1 MKELK
6 MEDEAWKPA
15 HDNVRKFERD
25 VLQKT
30 FPNARFS
37 SSGMMGSP
45 DIAPSS
51 FKAEISPDN
60 LFKGTEY
67 EYKGDGKFIH
77 FTSILALK
85 SILDTGWIRMSE
97 FSNLVDKQELVY
109 ASSVFENDKFY
120 TQEFDKLEHL
130 KRNVFCLSACES
142 SQETQSDSF
151 MWEIYGD
158 KGAGVF
164 IEFEYTN
171 KQPYSHNLGN
181 VLYGK
186 ENLKPLIQLKVLYDQ
201 FRIETNNFT
210 IQDIFNVILEIK
222 AFHKSKKY
230 QSEKEVRLLFK
241 QNKNWYEGH
250 DHTSIYEDF
259 NAKQEVKYFSKLY
272 LKGRNPIVTD
282 ENLQKY
288 TEEEICR
295 YYPQIEIKR
304 ICLGYNISIEN
315 KVDIMKFI
323 SKLKATNN
331 YDFELWHINNE
342 LEQIRMI

>member
-1 MKELK
+1 
-6 MEDEAWKPA
+6 MEDEVWKPA
-15 HDNVRKFERD
+15 HDNVRKFESD

-30 FPNARFS
+30 FPNARFAS
-37 SSGMMGSP
+37 AGMMGSP

-51 FKAEISPDN
+51 FKAEISPEN
-60 LFKGTEY
+60 LFKDTEY
-67 EYKGDGKFIH
+67 EYKGNGKFIH
-77 FTSILALK
+77 FTSLLALK

-97 FSNLVDKQELVY
+97 FSNLVDKQELVF
-109 ASSVFENDKFY
+109 ASSIFENDSFY
-120 TQEFDKLEHL
+120 SQEFNKLEHL

-142 SQETQSDSF
+142 SFETQSDSF

-158 KGAGVF
+158 KGTGVF

-171 KQPYSHNLGN
+171 KEPYFHNLGN

-186 ENLKPLIQLKVLYDQ
+186 ENLKPLKLLKELYDQ
-201 FRIETNNFT
+201 FRKETNNFS

-222 AFHKSKKY
+222 AFHKANRY
-230 QSEKEVRLLFK
+230 HSEKEVRLLFK
-241 QNKNWYEGH
+241 QDKNWYEEH

-259 NAKQEVKYFSKLY
+259 NSAQEVKYFSKLY

-282 ENLQKY
+282 ENLKKHS
-288 TEEEICR
+288 EIEICK

-315 KVDIMKFI
+315 KVDIMTFI
-323 SKLKATNN
+323 SKLKSIHK
-331 YDFELWHINNE
+331 YDFELWQINNE
-342 LEQIRMI
+342 LEQLRMI